1 MGQPN
6 PGVKLQMSSKLK
18 LLDTN
23 NLDEEEIKLN
33 DFMTKM
39 SIKFSDTP
47 PDAIDVI
54 HSSIFK
60 DGTPAVV
67 VNLKN

>member
-1 MGQPN
+1 MQMGQPN

-33 DFMTKM
+33 DFMTKCQSNFLTHHRM
-39 SIKFSDTP
+39 QLMLFIVQFSKM
-47 PDAIDVI
+47 V
-54 HSSIFK
+54 HQQ
-60 DGTPAVV
+60 
-67 VNLKN
+67 